1 MKKVLAALTI
11 VAMLAIAPS
20 AMAGGVKV
28 PKLLCVDYDQWSPW
42 VQQLS
47 LKAIGTIYI
56 QGNKVTTYAISGISK
71 EGPLT
76 GTAYVL
82 PGTTILRASYSTTY
96 TSLSW
101 VYPVDAGWNLVFDL
115 ATGTGTVDYRYANP
129 PNNVLN
135 TDYGLPVSSTD
146 CAAASMIFNAPAIN
160 AGPAA
165 QKQH

>member
-1 MKKVLAALTI
+1 MKKILAALTI
-11 VAMLAIAPS
+11 VAMLLITSS
-20 AMAGGVKV
+20 AMAKGVKA
-28 PKLLCVDYDQWSPW
+28 PKTLCIDYDQWSPW

-47 LKAIGTIYI
+47 FKAIGTVYI
-56 QGNKVTTYAISGISK
+56 QGNKVKTYAISGISE

-96 TSLSW
+96 TGLGW
-101 VYPVDAGWNLVFDL
+101 DYPVDAGFNLVFDL
-115 ATGTGTVDYRYANP
+115 ATGTGTADLRYANP
-129 PNNVLN
+129 PDNDLN

-146 CAAASMIFNAPAIN
+146 CEEASMIFDAPAMN